1 MSCGYNNRAV
11 NLQKSACGFDN
22 SKYTV
27 KLAKENETDKKVE
40 AVAVRNT
47 TPPSNLLVGMH
58 MSDVDTK
65 FPDENN
71 QGIGKPPPV
80 SGDFMIS
87 MIMNARMAERSRRE
101 NGGRIDAQDDERACR
116 NVPIGNTNV
125 MQQECAKLSN
135 RSIPNPLIDRL
146 FAVQSRYME

>member
-1 MSCGYNNRAV
+1 MSCGYKKRAV
-11 NLQKSACGFDN
+11 KLQQSACGFDN
-22 SKYTV
+22 SKHTV
-27 KLAKENETDKKVE
+27 KLAKDDEPAPEKPAAAAK
-40 AVAVRNT
+40 NT
-47 TPPSNLLVGMH
+47 TLPSNLRVGMY
-58 MSDVDTK
+58 MSDADTK

-80 SGDFMIS
+80 SGDFTIS
-87 MIMNARMAERSRRE
+87 MIMNARMSERSRRE
-101 NGGRIDAQDDERACR
+101 NGGSIEVQEDERACR